1 LRTSASSRPRFRDI
15 WIPLPDLWQA
25 AAALARWYRFQPS
38 EIDALTLEELR
49 LWLAEAARQAKAE
62 AGE

>member
-1 LRTSASSRPRFRDI
+1 M
-15 WIPLPDLWQA
+15 WQA

-62 AGE
+62 AEK